1 MKMTTLGLAA
11 TAALTVALVGCGLT
25 PSDTP
30 PTTAPSPP
38 NPKPAPVA
46 PTPKPTSG
54 DGAIIQPETSTK
66 PDVSPEK
73 PPVVAPDV
81 PLAKADPQLPKG
93 EPLPDFPMINPK
105 NAKVPLTPD
114 KKIVAEV
121 VGEGDR
127 KKVVRVGIECE
138 VCLRQGPLE
147 QFLCKKGT
155 KEHEAILSVDLD
167 AELVH
172 LAIIAAG
179 GKPGTP
185 TGFVD
190 PKTEEAKHTPATGS
204 KVNVLVHY
212 TRDGKTYTHPA
223 QEWIWDHKKKMAI
236 PHQWVFAGSI
246 FIKNPENPNAKPHYG
261 ANAGDIF
268 SISNFPY
275 STLEFPVSI
284 SKDEAQLTYEAKT
297 DKIPPLT
304 SKVWVLIE
312 VPPEKAEKK

>member
-1 MKMTTLGLAA
+1 MKLTTLGLAA
-11 TAALTVALVGCGLT
+11 FAALTIALAGCGLT
-25 PSDTP
+25 PSDSP
-30 PTTAPSPP
+30 PTTAPSSPKP
-38 NPKPAPVA
+38 IAPTPKPAPVDSA
-46 PTPKPTSG
+46 AVVKP
-54 DGAIIQPETSTK
+54 APETSTK

-73 PPVVAPDV
+73 PPVVVPDV
-81 PLAKADPQLPKG
+81 PLGKAPELPKG

-114 KKIVAEV
+114 KTTIIAEV
-121 VGEGDR
+121 EGAGDA
-127 KKVVRVGIECE
+127 KKVVRVGIVCE

-155 KEHEAILSVDLD
+155 KEHEAIVSVDLD

-190 PKTEEAKHTPATGS
+190 LKTEEAKHTPATGS

-212 TRDGKTYTHPA
+212 TRDGKKYTHPA
-223 QEWIWDHKKKMAI
+223 QDWIWDHKRKMPI
-236 PHQWVFAGSI
+236 PYQWVFAGSI
-246 FIKNPENPNAKPHYG
+246 FIKDPVNPNAKPHYG

-275 STLEFPVSI
+275 STLEFPVPI
-284 SKDEAQLTYEAKT
+284 SKDEAQLTYEART

-312 VPPEKAEKK
+312 VPPEKK